1 MENPSFSVND
11 LLFVKNL
18 IETINRRGG
27 FQPGEMSSVG
37 QFYNRISA
45 FIDYSVNQMQEM
57 QNQPPEQPQS
67 SISPEDEAT
76 ARSIIGV

>member
-27 FQPGEMSSVG
+27 FQPGELSSVG
-37 QFYNRISA
+37 EFYNRISA
-45 FIDYSVNQMQEM
+45 FIDYSVNQMQQM
-57 QNQPPEQPQS
+57 QSPPPAS